1 MTEAYVIAIIL
12 LITFISMVYFRR
24 LRNIQVENIR
34 LEEKI
39 KKTRQFYSEVEGQ
52 VDRIRRYRHDLR
64 KHIRI
69 LEEFLKNGEEY
80 AEYEE
85 YLGLINIMNGLQ
97 GDMDEIQ
104 TDKFCDNEVLNAI
117 CQIKQREAVHEEIP
131 FDVEIT
137 YKDISW
143 IDDFHLTS
151 IIMNLLDNS
160 FEAQKRLGP
169 EEKKQVILRLTE
181 KTDGSIGIFV
191 ENTIANGENID
202 FRTKKADAFCHGL
215 GLDIAS
221 EYAAIYHGK
230 IANRFDKE
238 NNHLTVWTELYP
250 PEGWQKEDSVRRMEM
265 EGN

>member
-1 MTEAYVIAIIL
+1 MTEAYVIALIL
-12 LITFISMVYFRR
+12 LVTFISLVYLKR

-69 LEEFLKNGEEY
+69 LEEFLKEGEEY
-80 AEYEE
+80 AEYDE

-97 GDMDEIQ
+97 GDVDRIQ
-104 TDKFCDNEVLNAI
+104 SERLCDNEVLSAI
-117 CQIKQREAVHEEIP
+117 CYIKKRESVQEEIP

-137 YKDISW
+137 YEDISW
-143 IDDFHLTS
+143 IDDFHLTG
-151 IIMNLLDNS
+151 IIMNLLDNA
-160 FEAQKRLGP
+160 FEAQKRLGSG
-169 EEKKQVILRLTE
+169 ERKQVVFRLTE
-181 KTDGSIGIFV
+181 KEDRSVEILV
-191 ENTIANGENID
+191 ENKVAAGENID
-202 FRTKKADAFCHGL
+202 FRTKKADVFSHGL

-221 EYAAIYHGK
+221 EYAAIYHGS
-230 IANRFDKE
+230 IEHRFEKE

-250 PEGWQKEDSVRRMEM
+250 PEGLQREDAVRRMEM